1 MPEPIAPILD
11 APALFQASG
20 PVAMLGWL
28 ALILLPRSVRWRR
41 AFPGTL
47 APLLLAAAYAGLIAS
62 GWSRNDGGFDSFAS
76 VRRLFTSDVLLL
88 AGWLHYLAFD
98 LLIGVSIDE
107 RAERAGISRL
117 ATIPAFCFTFLFG
130 PVGWMLYRVQEWA
143 TWRTREGSAAAD
155 SRRQVDAVPQAGTP
169 ASGGWIG
176 LLRWAWVHADGRL
189 LALAGCILALVPA
202 TVVAMLVDDRTL
214 DGAGIWAKPLK
225 FELSLVIYSVTL
237 AMMMPLAG
245 TGFARSLAARWLVG
259 IMASGSAIELAWIIL
274 QAARGERSHFNE
286 QSFFGQVM
294 YGVMGVFAVA
304 FVLVPIPLA
313 RWAWRERTGGLR
325 AGIVAAVALNLLL
338 GGVAGGWLST
348 MKSHFIGGDGTD
360 ASGLPILGWS
370 TTGGDLR
377 IAHFVGLHAMQA
389 MLLMG
394 IVTARSRP
402 EVGARL
408 VLLAAGAWSVM
419 SGWLFWMALRGLP
432 VF

>member
-1 MPEPIAPILD
+1 MTEPIAPIID

-47 APLLLAAAYAGLIAS
+47 APLLLAAAYAGLIAA
-62 GWSRNDGGFDSFAS
+62 GWSRNDGGFDSFAA

-117 ATIPAFCFTFLFG
+117 ATIPAFCLTFLFG

-143 TWRTREGSAAAD
+143 TLRVRAAAD
-155 SRRQVDAVPQAGTP
+155 IARQPCGSSQVDAPV
-169 ASGGWIG
+169 SGGVVA
-176 LLRWAWVHADGRL
+176 LLRWAAAHADRRL
-189 LALAGCILALVPA
+189 LVLAGCILALVPA
-202 TVVAMLVDDRTL
+202 TVVAALVDDRTL
-214 DGAGIWAKPLK
+214 DGAGVWTKPLK
-225 FELSLVIYSVTL
+225 FETSLAIYAATL
-237 AMMMPLAG
+237 ALMMPLAG
-245 TGFARSLAARWLVG
+245 TGFAHSRAARWLVG

-286 QSFFGQVM
+286 QSIFGQVM
-294 YGVMGVFAVA
+294 YAVMGVFAVA

-419 SGWLFWMALRGLP
+419 AGWLFWMALRGQP